1 MKLLRAAT
9 LTVRDVDATADRY
22 QRWLN
27 YSLIESG
34 TVDDD
39 LAARWGAPNSAGR
52 ELRVLQPSSGA
63 PIYLRLVQG
72 DVPADYRPLR
82 SYGWAAIEIC
92 VEDVLAVAE
101 RMADSPFEIIGP
113 PREIPG
119 LDAIFPMQVRG
130 PDGEIAYFTQ
140 IRSDL
145 PAFDLPRASA
155 PIDHLFILVMACSD
169 LPASLRWMVTNTGL
183 AIGREA
189 MEIEYTMLANAFD
202 LPLDGL
208 HTIATMVHERDVF
221 LELDQY
227 PDAAEA
233 RPCAAGQLPPA
244 TSVGT
249 IATPD
254 IDAVYSGRS
263 GDWVSPPAA
272 HDSVIYGGRRMGV
285 LRDPDGAL
293 IELVEC
299 APSA

>member
-9 LTVRDVDATADRY
+9 LTVADVDATAERY
-22 QRWLN
+22 QRWLE
-27 YSLIESG
+27 YTLVESG
-34 TVDDD
+34 TVDAD
-39 LAARWGAPNSAGR
+39 LAARWDAPATAGR
-52 ELRVLQPSSGA
+52 AYRVLRPASGT

-72 DVPADYRPLR
+72 DIPEAYRPLR

-92 VEDVLAVAE
+92 VQDVLAVAR
-101 RMADSPFEIIGP
+101 RMENSPFEIIGP

-119 LDAIFPMQVRG
+119 LDAIYPMQVRG

-145 PAFDLPRASA
+145 PAFDLPRAGA
-155 PIDHLFILVMACSD
+155 AIDHLFILVMACSD
-169 LPASLRWMVTNTGL
+169 LPASLRWMVSHTGL

-189 MEIEYTMLANAFD
+189 MEIEYTMLANAFG

-227 PDAAEA
+227 PDAAET
-233 RPCAAGQLPPA
+233 RPCTPGQLPPA
-244 TSVGT
+244 VSIGT
-249 IATPD
+249 MAAPD
-254 IDAVYSGRS
+254 IDTLYAART
-263 GDWVSPPAA
+263 DEWISPPAP
-272 HDSVIYGGRRMGV
+272 HDSVLYGGRKMGT

-293 IELVEC
+293 IELVAC
-299 APSA
+299 